1 MSKVVTIIIVISLA
15 FAICISVVLGLTYK
29 QRLITLLTFLVATL
43 VDVMVLRPLFIFIEA
58 LMEFWGFRIL
68 GCLTSFR

>member
-1 MSKVVTIIIVISLA
+1 MSKVVTIIIFISLA
-15 FAICISVVLGLTYK
+15 FAICISTVLGLTYK

-43 VDVMVLRPLFIFIEA
+43 VDVLVLRPFVIFIEA

>member
-1 MSKVVTIIIVISLA
+1 MA

-43 VDVMVLRPLFIFIEA
+43 VDVLILRPLVIFIEA
-58 LMEFWGFRIL
+58 LM
-68 GCLTSFR
+68 